1 MRFAPPTLRRA
12 PRPSPA
18 APQPPPVA
26 EADLDD
32 SPRPVRRPL
41 RVTGWLRRRKPLNLL
56 MAAGA
61 TGVLLCFGIG
71 LGTDAELLTMG
82 SGAEQVSAPKRAEKD
97 KAAAARAAAD
107 RARAQKVAAANLA
120 DAKAAAERAAEAK
133 ATLMEATR
141 KRVVAMPALV
151 GLKLN
156 IAMDVAADA
165 GLTAVTVC
173 RTPDG
178 DTPLWW
184 SNWRVTGQD
193 VAAGTRISDG
203 TPICVSATK

>member
-1 MRFAPPTLRRA
+1 
-12 PRPSPA
+12 
-18 APQPPPVA
+18 
-26 EADLDD
+26 
-32 SPRPVRRPL
+32 
-41 RVTGWLRRRKPLNLL
+41 

-61 TGVLLCFGIG
+61 TVVLLCFGIG

-82 SGAEQVSAPKRAEKD
+82 SGAEQISAPKRAEKD
-97 KAAAARAAAD
+97 KAAAERAAAD
-107 RARAQKVAAANLA
+107 KATAQKVAAANLA
-120 DAKAAAERAAEAK
+120 DAEAAAERAAKAK
-133 ATLMEATR
+133 AARVEATR

-156 IAMDVAADA
+156 IAMDLAADA

-193 VAAGTRISDG
+193 VAAGTRISGG